1 MNKVTAKYPGLQ
13 HQPGN
18 SEHWGRF
25 RQSIRAF
32 MRSQFGCPTGV
43 WGEIVG
49 RLMAYAPSNQER
61 IEWTIA
67 QLGLR
72 PSDRV
77 LEVGFGPGYAVEKAH
92 KLLPH
97 GFIAG
102 VDHSEVMVRQAIKR
116 NALAI
121 HEGRI
126 DLRLGSVS
134 NLPSYEEP
142 FDKIFTIN
150 SIHFWSDPIARLK
163 ELYKLLKPGGLI
175 AVTLQPRSRGST
187 GETATIIGKELV
199 LNLENVGF
207 KMTRLEFKP
216 AKPAPIVCALGSR

>member
-1 MNKVTAKYPGLQ
+1 
-13 HQPGN
+13 
-18 SEHWGRF
+18 
-25 RQSIRAF
+25 
-32 MRSQFGCPTGV
+32 
-43 WGEIVG
+43 
-49 RLMAYAPSNQER
+49 MAYAPSNQER

-92 KLLPH
+92 QLLPD

-121 HEGRI
+121 HEGRV

-150 SIHFWSDPIARLK
+150 SIHFWVDPIAQLK
-163 ELYKLLKPGGLI
+163 ELYKMLKPGGLI

-187 GETATIIGKELV
+187 DETTTIIGKELV
-199 LNLENVGF
+199 VNLENAGF
-207 KMTRLEFKP
+207 KMTRLEFKS